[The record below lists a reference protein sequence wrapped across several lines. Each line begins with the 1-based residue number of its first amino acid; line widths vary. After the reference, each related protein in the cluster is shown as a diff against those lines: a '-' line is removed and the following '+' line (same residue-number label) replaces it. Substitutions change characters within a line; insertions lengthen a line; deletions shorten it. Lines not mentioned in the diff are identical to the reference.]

1 MLPGS
6 VHRLIVSP
14 LPVQV
19 SGCGDGLGRA
29 LSLQLARQ
37 GCRLICIDQNPLQ
50 VQETLGLVQSQQ
62 VGTQGRT
69 APCRI
74 YARSQI
80 SCIIPVRNKCVG
92 NERGQKVTPIWLHVS
107 FPVAT
112 MPVVQAGNSM
122 FSLF

>member
-1 MLPGS
+1 MRLREYFFFSIPLTSLPLRAPGVPLGS

-69 APCRI
+69 APYLC
-74 YARSQI
+74 AFT
-80 SCIIPVRNKCVG
+80 NF
-92 NERGQKVTPIWLHVS
+92 LHH
-107 FPVAT
+107 PGT
-112 MPVVQAGNSM
+112 K
-122 FSLF
+122 